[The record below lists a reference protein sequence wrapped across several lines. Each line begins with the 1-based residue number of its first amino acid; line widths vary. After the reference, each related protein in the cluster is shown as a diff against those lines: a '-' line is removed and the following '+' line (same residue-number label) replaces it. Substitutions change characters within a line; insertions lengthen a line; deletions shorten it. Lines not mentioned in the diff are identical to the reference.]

1 MAGNT
6 ATICVTTFRAE
17 WDAGVPM
24 VELCE
29 RWTITKDQLI
39 RLKTVWELPLRHD
52 RARKRE
58 PKLRISRAELR
69 ASEASCDLA
78 PAIAAAAAKE
88 REGWTLEVEH
98 SRRGSRSGA
107 PEKRMPKILTMRSIQ
122 AAMRHLCD
130 DELC

>member
-6 ATICVTTFRAE
+6 ATICVATFRAE

-24 VELCE
+24 VALCQ

-39 RLKTVWELPLRHD
+39 RLKAVWELPLRHD

-98 SRRGSRSGA
+98 SRRGSHSGG
-107 PEKRMPKILTMRSIQ
+107 PGDRTPRILPLGNIQ
-122 AAMRHLCD
+122 AAMRDFCD
-130 DELC
+130 DE